1 MDEMMTRKEA
11 LNSILRAERDAAVD
25 AVLEKIRKG
34 EVVRKRTDEVNNHVH
49 TFHSFSPYSP
59 SGAVYEAWAAGLG
72 IVGIVDH
79 DTLSGAE
86 EMLSVSGRFS
96 MASTVGFELRVS
108 FRRTPFS
115 ERRINN
121 PDSTGIAYMC
131 VHGIPHTRIEEA
143 SAFLFPVREA
153 RRKRSRTITEKM
165 NRLSLGVTLDYEKD
179 VEGISHVNEGGT
191 VTERHILYALA
202 GKIIDK
208 YGKGKGTVEYLSEHL
223 RIVLDPEA
231 ESRLL
236 DMENPYYRYDLLGVL
251 KAMLLPTL
259 YIEPGE
265 EECPDVRDVIA
276 FSERI
281 GAVSAYAYLG
291 DIERDVTG
299 DKKREKFED
308 EYLDSLIPYLKEMG
322 FRAVTYMPPRNSEK
336 QMKRLIAL
344 SRENGLMEI
353 SGVDINSPRQS
364 FSSPEVLSP
373 VCRHLVDSAWAL
385 VAHEKLSSEDS
396 RYGLFSPDNPMITL
410 PLEKRIEIYASIGK
424 GMNHGDVKRSAER
437 YIETIG
443 GYYGM

>member
-11 LNSILRAERDAAVD
+11 LNSRLRAERDAAVD
-25 AVLEKIRKG
+25 VVLEKIRKG

-86 EMLSVSGRFS
+86 EMLTVSGRFS

-108 FRRTPFS
+108 FRCTPFS

-251 KAMLLPTL
+251 KAMLLPAL

-308 EYLDSLIPYLKEMG
+308 EYLDEFIPYLKALG

-373 VCRHLVDSAWAL
+373 VCCHLVDSAWAL

-396 RYGLFSPDNPMITL
+396 RYGLFSPGNPMITL

-424 GMNHGDVKRSAER
+424 GMNHGDVKRSAEG

>member
-1 MDEMMTRKEA
+1 MTGKEA
-11 LNSILRAERDAAVD
+11 LNSRLREERDAAVD
-25 AVLEKIRKG
+25 AILEKIRKG
-34 EVVRKRTDEVNNHVH
+34 EVVRTRTDEVNNHVH

-59 SGAVYEAWAAGLG
+59 SGAVYEAWEAGLG
-72 IVGIVDH
+72 IVGLVDH

-86 EMLSVSGRFS
+86 EMLTAGRRFS

-108 FRRTPFS
+108 FRLTPFS
-115 ERRINN
+115 GRRINN

-131 VHGIPHTRIEEA
+131 VHGVPHTRIEEA
-143 SAFLFPVREA
+143 EAFLSPIREA
-153 RRKRSRTITEKM
+153 RRKRSRTITEKI
-165 NRLSLGVTLDYEKD
+165 NRLSLGVTLDYDKD

-202 GKIIDK
+202 GKIVDK
-208 YGKGKGTVEYLSEHL
+208 YEKGKGTVEYLSEHL
-223 RIVLDPEA
+223 RIVLDPKA
-231 ESRLL
+231 EGRLL
-236 DMENPYYRYDLLGVL
+236 DKENPYYRYDLLGVL
-251 KAMLLPTL
+251 KTMLLPAV
-259 YIEPGE
+259 YIEPGD
-265 EECPDVRDVIA
+265 EECPDVRDVLA

-291 DIERDVTG
+291 DVERDVTG

-308 EYLDSLIPYLKEMG
+308 EYLDELIPYLKELG

-344 SRENGLMEI
+344 SKENGLMEI

-396 RYGLFSPDNPMITL
+396 RFGLFSPGNPIITL
-410 PLEKRIEIYASIGK
+410 PLEKRLEIYASIGK
-424 GMNHGDVKRSAER
+424 GMNHGEVKRSAQK

>member
-1 MDEMMTRKEA
+1 MDEMVMSPEA
-11 LNSILRAERDAAVD
+11 LNSVRREERYAALD
-25 AVLEKIRKG
+25 TILEKIRKG
-34 EVVRKRTDEVNNHVH
+34 EVVRKRTEEVNNHVH

-59 SGAVYEAWAAGLG
+59 SGAVYGAWKAGLDV
-72 IVGIVDH
+72 VGLIDH

-86 EMLSVSGRFS
+86 EMLFAGERFS

-108 FRRTPFS
+108 FRLTPFS
-115 ERRINN
+115 ALRINN

-131 VHGIPHTRIEEA
+131 VHGVPHTRIEEA
-143 SAFLFPVREA
+143 ATFLFPVREA
-153 RRKRSRTITEKM
+153 RRKRSRTITERI

-179 VEGISHVNEGGT
+179 IEGISHVHEGGT
-191 VTERHILYALA
+191 VTERHILFALA
-202 GKIIDK
+202 GKIIEK
-208 YGKGKGTVEYLSEHL
+208 YGKGEGVVEYLSEHL
-223 RIVLDPEA
+223 RIVLDPGA
-231 ESRLL
+231 EGRLR

-251 KAMLLPTL
+251 KAMLLPAV
-259 YIEPGE
+259 YVDPE
-265 EECPDVRDVIA
+265 EDECPDVRDVLA

-308 EYLDSLIPYLKEMG
+308 EYLDELIPYLKALG
-322 FRAVTYMPPRNSEK
+322 FRAVTYMPSRNTEK
-336 QMKRLIAL
+336 QMKRLIKL
-344 SRENGLMEI
+344 SRENALMEI

-364 FSSPEVLSP
+364 FSSPELLFP
-373 VCRHLVDSAWAL
+373 ICRHLVDSAWAL
-385 VAHEKLSSEDS
+385 VAHEKLSSVDT

-424 GMNHGDVKRSAER
+424 GMNHSDVKKSAGK

>member
-1 MDEMMTRKEA
+1 MDEMMMGA
-11 LNSILRAERDAAVD
+11 GLNSDKREERNAALDEILGRIER
-25 AVLEKIRKG
+25 G
-34 EVVRKRTDEVNNHVH
+34 EIVRERTDEVNNHVH

-59 SGAVYEAWAAGLG
+59 SGAVYEAWEAGLG
-72 IVGIVDH
+72 IVGLVDH
-79 DTLSGAE
+79 DTMSGAG
-86 EMLSVSGRFS
+86 EMIAVSERLRV
-96 MASTVGFELRVS
+96 ASTLGFEVRVS
-108 FRRTPFS
+108 FRHTPFS
-115 ERRINN
+115 GHRINN
-121 PDSTGIAYMC
+121 PDSAGIAYIC
-131 VHGIPHTRIEEA
+131 VHGVPHTRIEEA
-143 SAFLFPVREA
+143 EAFLLPIREA
-153 RRKRSRTITEKM
+153 RRKRSRTITEKI
-165 NRLSLGVTLDYEKD
+165 NRLSLGVSLDYEKD

-223 RIVLDPEA
+223 HIVLDPKA

-236 DMENPYYRYDLLGVL
+236 DKENPYYRYDLLGVL
-251 KAMLLPTL
+251 KTMLLPAV
-259 YIEPGE
+259 YMEPDE
-265 EECPDVRDVIA
+265 DECPDVRDVLA

-291 DIERDVTG
+291 DVERDVTG

-308 EYLDSLIPYLKEMG
+308 EYLDDLIPYLRKLG

-396 RYGLFSPDNPMITL
+396 RFGLFSPDNPMITL

-424 GMNHGDVKRSAER
+424 GMNHADVKRSAER

>member
-1 MDEMMTRKEA
+1 MTRKEA
-11 LNSILRAERDAAVD
+11 LNSRLREERDAAVD
-25 AVLEKIRKG
+25 SVLEKIRKG
-34 EVVRKRTDEVNNHVH
+34 EVVRRRTDEVNNHVH

-59 SGAVYEAWAAGLG
+59 SGAVYEAWEAGLG

-86 EMLSVSGRFS
+86 EMLTTGGRFS

-131 VHGIPHTRIEEA
+131 VHGVPHTRIEEA
-143 SAFLFPVREA
+143 MAFLAPIREA

-208 YGKGKGTVEYLSEHL
+208 CGKGKGTVEYLSEHL
-223 RIVLDPEA
+223 RTVLDPEA

-236 DMENPYYRYDLLGVL
+236 NKENPYYRYDLLGVL
-251 KAMLLPTL
+251 KAMLLPAV

-265 EECPDVRDVIA
+265 EECPDVRDVLA

-299 DKKREKFED
+299 DKKRERFED
-308 EYLDSLIPYLKEMG
+308 EYLDELIPYLKELG

-410 PLEKRIEIYASIGK
+410 PLEKRLEIYASIGK
-424 GMNHGDVKRSAER
+424 GMNHGEVKRSARR